1 MVPRLA
7 EPCAGFRGEAPRLAP
22 ATRRRNGPDLMRA
35 AKVGRCG
42 HGALACSSFPS
53 AAPHCVYAR
62 LHACSGACA
71 ATAALPRQHSSQR
84 GCQSHSAGQA
94 ASAAQA
100 VSLRQDAGAALVTVL
115 SGFLGAGKTTVLTHL
130 LHNAGSR
137 RVAVI
142 VNDVA
147 AINVDAALVE
157 SHVRR
162 WATLPSSASAGGPR
176 LLVDKATWRAVA
188 LQEDWFAWK
197 L

>member
-1 MVPRLA
+1 M
-7 EPCAGFRGEAPRLAP
+7 
-22 ATRRRNGPDLMRA
+22 MRSA
-35 AKVGRCG
+35 NVARSG
-42 HGALACSSFPS
+42 HGVLACSSLSSS
-53 AAPHCVYAR
+53 AIHSVCAR

-84 GCQSHSAGQA
+84 ECQSQSACQA
-94 ASAAQA
+94 ASAAQP
-100 VSLRQDAGAALVTVL
+100 VPLRQDAGAALVTVL

-130 LHNAGSR
+130 LHNAGDR

-162 WATLPSSASAGGPR
+162 WAILPSSGCAGGR
-176 LLVDKATWRAVA
+176 LVLVDKAIWRAVA
-188 LQEDWFAWK
+188 LQEDCFAWK
-197 L
+197 LWRDKSVLN